1 MSSLLQLSLRLVF
14 RDLSR
19 NTNIVV
25 GTMPTQFLMQS
36 QCRMLGGNKTKIK
49 KINASPVRARYDH
62 NRLYKFATHMSSSSS
77 SLSSL
82 PKKMAGK
89 VFAITGGA
97 SGIGL
102 AAAKLLVERGAK
114 VSIADVSS
122 KLNEAAV
129 EIAQH
134 AGLPQD
140 ECVLARSVDV
150 RELSQI
156 QAWLKATV
164 EAFGRLDGAVNSAG
178 VFDYPKAATGQ
189 TAALWHQ
196 ERGIDQW
203 NHVIGVN
210 LTGTANCCHVELE
223 YMTSEAAKA
232 ENWGRSIV
240 NMTSVAGFRARG
252 GSPAC
257 VFFGP
262 CRRRRLSDRG
272 RERK

>member
-1 MSSLLQLSLRLVF
+1 
-14 RDLSR
+14 
-19 NTNIVV
+19 
-25 GTMPTQFLMQS
+25 
-36 QCRMLGGNKTKIK
+36 
-49 KINASPVRARYDH
+49 
-62 NRLYKFATHMSSSSS
+62 MSSSSS
-77 SLSSL
+77 SLSSLSSSSL

-134 AGLPQD
+134 AGLPPDQ
-140 ECVLARSVDV
+140 CVLARSVDV

-164 EAFGRLDGAVNSAG
+164 EKFGRLDGAVNSAG

-223 YMTSEAAKA
+223 YMTSETAKA

-257 VFFGP
+257 VFQGP
-262 CRRRRLSDRG
+262 CRRRRLSEKGRG
-272 RERK
+272 RE

>member
-1 MSSLLQLSLRLVF
+1 
-14 RDLSR
+14 
-19 NTNIVV
+19 
-25 GTMPTQFLMQS
+25 
-36 QCRMLGGNKTKIK
+36 
-49 KINASPVRARYDH
+49 
-62 NRLYKFATHMSSSSS
+62 
-77 SLSSL
+77 
-82 PKKMAGK
+82 MAGK

-134 AGLPQD
+134 AGLPPD

-257 VFFGP
+257 VFS
-262 CRRRRLSDRG
+262 RTLSSSSRLYEKG
-272 RERK
+272 RERERENEEHIN

>member
-1 MSSLLQLSLRLVF
+1 
-14 RDLSR
+14 
-19 NTNIVV
+19 
-25 GTMPTQFLMQS
+25 
-36 QCRMLGGNKTKIK
+36 
-49 KINASPVRARYDH
+49 
-62 NRLYKFATHMSSSSS
+62 
-77 SLSSL
+77 
-82 PKKMAGK
+82 MAGK

-140 ECVLARSVDV
+140 QCVLARSVDV

-164 EAFGRLDGAVNSAG
+164 ETFGRLDGAVNSAG

-252 GSPAC
+252 GSPAYIAGKHGIIGLTKALAKQY
-257 VFFGP
+257 GP
-262 CRRRRLSDRG
+262 VGVNINAVAPGAIDTPMNQNVGKEFVDAMVAGLPIPRRGTAEETAKMIVYLLSDDASYVTG
-272 RERK
+272 ATLTIDGGMTV